1 MDVERA
7 IRVAVDTGKVYLGK
21 EETLSAVRNKEAKL
35 VVVASNCPPDAKSDL
50 MRYAELAG
58 IPVYEYPGT
67 SLELGAVCGKP
78 YVVSMLAVVE
88 AGDSDIFELGRRK

>member
-1 MDVERA
+1 MQVERA
-7 IRVAVDTGKVYLGK
+7 IRVAVDTGKVYLGAK
-21 EETLSAVRNKEAKL
+21 ETLSAVRSGEAKL
-35 VVVASNCPPDAKSDL
+35 VVVARNCPGDAKEDL
-50 MRYAELAG
+50 MRYARLADV
-58 IPVYEYPGT
+58 PVYEYPGT

>member
-21 EETLSAVRNKEAKL
+21 EETLSAVRNREVKL
-35 VVVASNCPPDAKSDL
+35 VVVASNCPEDAKSDL
-50 MRYAELAG
+50 LRYAELAG

-78 YVVSMLAVVE
+78 YVVSMLGVVE

>member
-7 IRVAVDTGKVYLGK
+7 IRVAVDTGKVYLGRK
-21 EETLSAVRNKEAKL
+21 RTLGAVRNKEVKL
-35 VVVASNCPPDAKSDL
+35 VVVANNCPQDVKGDL
-50 MRYAELAG
+50 LRYAELAG

-78 YVVSMLAVVE
+78 YVVSMLGVVE

>member
-7 IRVAVDTGKVYLGK
+7 IRVAVDTGKVYLGRK
-21 EETLSAVRNKEAKL
+21 KTLDAVRNKEIKL
-35 VVVASNCPPDAKSDL
+35 VVVANNCPQDVKSDL
-50 MRYAELAG
+50 LRYAELAG

-78 YVVSMLAVVE
+78 YVVSMLGVVE

>member
-1 MDVERA
+1 MQVERA
-7 IRVAVDTGKVYLGK
+7 IRVAVDTGKVYLGAK
-21 EETLSAVRNKEAKL
+21 QTLSAVRSGEAKL
-35 VVVASNCPPDAKSDL
+35 VVVASNCPEHAKSDL
-50 MRYAELAG
+50 LRFAELAG

-78 YVVSMLAVVE
+78 YVVSMLAVIE